1 MWFGVCLT
9 LEILSLLLFPLCF
22 FGVMAL
28 LLALN
33 VWEAMAPSPELWQR
47 AGLSLLQQQDGPQE
61 VEVNHGTQE
70 GKLYLLILKSQL
82 DTLVTLFYYFPGK
95 MHQIEE
101 MAVTQKNISE
111 LRVSLLIP

>member
-1 MWFGVCLT
+1 M
-9 LEILSLLLFPLCF
+9 
-22 FGVMAL
+22 
-28 LLALN
+28 
-33 VWEAMAPSPELWQR
+33 
-47 AGLSLLQQQDGPQE
+47 
-61 VEVNHGTQE
+61 GTQE
-70 GKLYLLILKSQL
+70 GKPYLLILKSLL